1 MDAASAPLLGEAKG
15 YGASGKTEVPSR
27 EEEDRRAVEFAMA
40 TGPEGLAEAEAARR
54 LEEFGPNV
62 LEEAKRNE
70 LLIFLSFF
78 WGPMPIM
85 IWAATAVVAVEGDW
99 EDFGVLLTLQVV
111 NGTVGF
117 FEEKSAGDAIAA
129 LKDSLAPRASVKRS
143 GAFRSVDASTL
154 VPGDLLNVKL
164 GDIVPADC
172 KLLSGKALEVDQAAL
187 TGESLP
193 VTRGPG
199 DTVFMGSV
207 IRRGEIEA
215 VVCFTGGRT
224 FFGRAA
230 EMVNRAAGEQQG
242 RFAKVMFQNTIVL
255 FTLSVTLCAVIY
267 FKLMESG
274 LSPLKALGTTVVILI
289 ACIPIAMQIVSTTVM
304 AVGGRSLAEKK
315 AILARLSAIEEL
327 SGMDILCSDKT
338 GTLTQNKLQLFDPV
352 LIDPAVDKDELVFLG
367 ALAAKRMASGADAID
382 TVIVASV
389 AERDRPRLDA
399 HEELDFT
406 PFDPVLKRTEATVRD
421 ARGAVLRVT
430 KGATKVVLDLCADK
444 AAVEA
449 DVLRAN
455 QDLADRGFRS
465 IGVAVARGAEG
476 AFKFAGVI
484 SLFDPPRVD
493 TKETLER
500 ARGMGIAVKMVTG
513 DQTAIAVETSK
524 SIALSARATPVVE
537 DMRAFAAAEKRGE
550 AEATALCERVDG
562 FAEVYPEHKYRIVEL
577 LQLAGHTVGMTGD
590 GVNDAPA
597 LKKAQI
603 GIAVEGA
610 TDAARAAADIVLTE
624 PGLSVIIDAIT
635 TSRCIFA
642 RVRNYVIY
650 RIACTLQIVFFFFIA
665 CLAFRPWHYYC
676 SESDRDITGSYFDNC
691 DYDNLINPDD
701 DDSCHE
707 SDSGGCVYPFVYRP
721 AKFAFA
727 IPVIGIVI
735 ITILNDGCM
744 LTIARDAVVPAAKPQ
759 SWDLAELRPV
769 ATVLGVV
776 PLASSLL
783 LLWLGLTS
791 ADGLYPSYAWLFGRK
806 VPSRWQND
814 SSDRHYLPYEQLIMI
829 MYLKISISDF
839 LTLFASRT
847 RGPFYE
853 RAPAPL
859 LFAAFLVATLTATLL
874 ATQAD
879 LDDSTYPMYAIGSN
893 AAAFVWL
900 YNLAWFAVQDAAKV
914 ALYSAFDLRD
924 AAAAADGAAVAP
936 DDKPDEQ
943 TTLL

>member
-1 MDAASAPLLGEAKG
+1 
-15 YGASGKTEVPSR
+15 
-27 EEEDRRAVEFAMA
+27 MA
-40 TGPEGLAEAEAARR
+40 TGPEGLAEAEAAKR

-172 KLLSGKALEVDQAAL
+172 KLLGGKALEVDQAAL

-255 FTLSVTLCAVIY
+255 FTLSVTLCTVIY

-421 ARGAVLRVT
+421 ERGAVLRVT

-465 IGVAVARGAEG
+465 IGVAVARGAKG

-650 RIACTLQIVFFFFIA
+650 RIACTLQI
-665 CLAFRPWHYYC
+665 
-676 SESDRDITGSYFDNC
+676 
-691 DYDNLINPDD
+691 
-701 DDSCHE
+701 
-707 SDSGGCVYPFVYRP
+707 
-721 AKFAFA
+721 FAFA

-759 SWDLAELRPV
+759 SWDLAELRLV

-806 VPSRWQND
+806 
-814 SSDRHYLPYEQLIMI
+814 QLIMI

-914 ALYSAFDLRD
+914 ALYRAFDLR
-924 AAAAADGAAVAP
+924 
-936 DDKPDEQ
+936 
-943 TTLL
+943 

>member
-1 MDAASAPLLGEAKG
+1 MDAASAPLLGEEKG

-40 TGPEGLAEAEAARR
+40 TGPEGLAEAEAAKR

-172 KLLSGKALEVDQAAL
+172 KLLGGKALEVDQAAL

-230 EMVNRAAGEQQG
+230 EMVNRAAGDQQG

-255 FTLSVTLCAVIY
+255 FTLSVTLCTVIY

-274 LSPLKALGTTVVILI
+274 LSPIKALGTTVVILI

-367 ALAAKRMASGADAID
+367 ALAAKRMAAGADAID

-537 DMRAFAAAEKRGE
+537 DMRAFAAAENSFMSKISGVAFAESEMARDVSTAMAVWSPVTIFTVMPMPRARSSVSFVSTRGGSKRE
-550 AEATALCERVDG
+550 STPAKRHSAVAPPRATATPRDRKPRLARPSLAFMTASPTACLSEQRSSTTFVAP
-562 FAEVYPEHKYRIVEL
+562 FVTRISRPSAPATRASVRL
-577 LQLAGHTVGMTGD
+577 STGSK
-590 GVNDAPA
+590 GVNSSSEYSSRR
-597 LKKAQI
+597 
-603 GIAVEGA
+603 GRSFSA
-610 TDAARAAADIVLTE
+610 TDATMTVSIASAPDAMRFAASAPRKTSSLASTSGSMSTGSKSWSLFWVSVPVLSLHKMSMPASSSMAESRAKIAFFSARDRPPTAMTVVDTICMAMGMQATK
-624 PGLSVIIDAIT
+624 IT
-635 TSRCIFA
+635 TT
-642 RVRNYVIY
+642 V
-650 RIACTLQIVFFFFIA
+650 
-665 CLAFRPWHYYC
+665 
-676 SESDRDITGSYFDNC
+676 D
-691 DYDNLINPDD
+691 
-701 DDSCHE
+701 
-707 SDSGGCVYPFVYRP
+707 SDSRKSRP
-721 AKFAFA
+721 E
-727 IPVIGIVI
+727 
-735 ITILNDGCM
+735 
-744 LTIARDAVVPAAKPQ
+744 
-759 SWDLAELRPV
+759 S
-769 ATVLGVV
+769 
-776 PLASSLL
+776 
-783 LLWLGLTS
+783 
-791 ADGLYPSYAWLFGRK
+791 
-806 VPSRWQND
+806 
-814 SSDRHYLPYEQLIMI
+814 
-829 MYLKISISDF
+829 
-839 LTLFASRT
+839 
-847 RGPFYE
+847 
-853 RAPAPL
+853 
-859 LFAAFLVATLTATLL
+859 
-874 ATQAD
+874 
-879 LDDSTYPMYAIGSN
+879 
-893 AAAFVWL
+893 
-900 YNLAWFAVQDAAKV
+900 
-914 ALYSAFDLRD
+914 
-924 AAAAADGAAVAP
+924 
-936 DDKPDEQ
+936 
-943 TTLL
+943 

>member
-1 MDAASAPLLGEAKG
+1 MEGGAAKG
-15 YGASGKTEVPSR
+15 GGYGSSGKTEGGASP
-27 EEEDRRAVEFAMA
+27 EEEDKRAIEYAMA
-40 TGPEGLAEAEAARR
+40 TGPEGLSEAEAARR
-54 LEEFGPNV
+54 LAEFGPNV
-62 LEEAKRNE
+62 LEENERNE
-70 LLIFLSFF
+70 VLVFLSFF

-85 IWAATAVVAVEGDW
+85 IWAATLVVAAEGDW
-99 EDFGVLLTLQVV
+99 EDFGVLMTLQVV

-129 LKDSLAPRASVKRS
+129 LKDSLAPRASVKR
-143 GAFRSVDASTL
+143 GGRFASLEASQL

-172 KLLSGKALEVDQAAL
+172 KLLEGKALEVDQAAL

-230 EMVNRAAGEQQG
+230 EMVNKAAGEQQG

-255 FTLSVTLCAVIY
+255 FTISVLLCTVI
-267 FKLMESG
+267 FAELVESG
-274 LSPLKALGTTVVILI
+274 LSLLKALGTTVVILI

-327 SGMDILCSDKT
+327 AGMDVLCSDKT

-352 LIDPAVDKDELVFLG
+352 LIDPRVGKDELVFLG
-367 ALAAKRMASGADAID
+367 ALAAKRMAAGADAID
-382 TVIVASV
+382 TVISASV
-389 AERDRPRLDA
+389 AERDRARLDA

-406 PFDPVLKRTEATVRD
+406 PFDPVAKRTEATVRCPD
-421 ARGAVLRVT
+421 GSLLVVT
-430 KGATKVVLDLCADK
+430 KGATKVVLDLCGDK
-444 AAVEA
+444 ADVEA
-449 DVLRAN
+449 SVLRAN

-465 IGVAVARGAEG
+465 IGVAVRRGGPEAPF
-476 AFKFAGVI
+476 AFAGVI

-493 TKETLER
+493 TKETLQR
-500 ARGMGIAVKMVTG
+500 ARAMGIGVKMVTG
-513 DQTAIAVETSK
+513 DQTAIAVETSQA
-524 SIALSARATPVVE
+524 IALSARPTPLIL
-537 DMRAFAAAEKRGE
+537 DMRDFARADKAGA

-577 LQLAGHTVGMTGD
+577 LQLNGRTVGMTGD

-635 TSRCIFA
+635 TARCIFA
-642 RVRNYVIY
+642 RVRNYVVY
-650 RIACTLQIVFFFFIA
+650 RIACTLQIVSFFFLA
-665 CLAFRPWHYYC
+665 CLVFEPKDYYC
-676 SESDRDITGSYFDNC
+676 YDDDRSIDGSAFDSC
-691 DYDNLINPDD
+691 DYQAFGTH
-701 DDSCHE
+701 CHE
-707 SDSGGCVYPFVYRP
+707 SDDASCVYPFYYDAARY
-721 AKFAFA
+721 AFA

-744 LTIARDAVVPAAKPQ
+744 LTIARDDVVPAATPQ
-759 SWDLAELRPV
+759 AWDLGELRTV

-783 LLWLGLTS
+783 LLYLGLS
-791 ADGLYPSYAWLFGRK
+791 AADGLYPSYAWMFGRK
-806 VPSRWQND
+806 VNSRYQND
-814 SSDRHYLPYEQLIMI
+814 AGDRYYLPYEQLLM
-829 MYLKISISDF
+829 MVYLKISISDF
-839 LTLFASRT
+839 LTLFCART
-847 RGPFYE
+847 RGPFFE

-859 LFAAFLVATLTATLL
+859 LFGAFLAATVTATLVATLGN
-874 ATQAD
+874 
-879 LDDSTYPMYAIGSN
+879 LDDETYPMKAIGSN
-893 AAAFVWL
+893 AAVFVWV
-900 YNLAWFAVQDAAKV
+900 YNLLWFVVQDAAKV
-914 ALYSAFDLRD
+914 ALYAAFDLR
-924 AAAAADGAAVAP
+924 ARVADLKPDVVAP
-936 DDKPDEQ
+936 DDAPPPPPGEK